1 MSAAS
6 AVAASASEPTSP
18 LPERSGRFQPPSTPA
33 PTGRLAA
40 VQEMARWLRLL
51 FETEREFVRTA
62 TTLIYRVGEPELKYL
77 LCQHVWEAANHARF
91 LRERGREL
99 SGFGT
104 TDEVRPSLRQLF
116 NEAVMPADG
125 TVALAGFYRVIKPAL
140 HDAYRRYLTA
150 THHLADWPSRKL
162 VEEFLVDEARHAA
175 EIAPYLPEAASAS
188 EPTSASPVAASVS
201 EWSAHATSVA
211 SPVAASASEPTSA
224 SSVAAS
230 ASEWSAHA
238 TSVASPVAASA
249 SEPTSASPVAASAS
263 EWSAHLTT
271 LLISQGGLHSLSP
284 SPLLPLSPSSAPP
297 LLSATRCYT
306 HQPTPNRGSFPTC
319 SSVFSHNPKETPIVR
334 AWLIDPTTDARVIR
348 IMVYVWLMMELDA
361 VDYLATVFYDTPHA
375 PFDLHHDLARH
386 LWDESRHSQFGYRQL
401 PRLGVDLLTLEHS
414 LDLYTILVQMTPPE
428 RYAMMTMEFEANSFS
443 TKAHVMDRVR
453 ELNDFEADTLLAFD
467 RNDEQNHVRS
477 GHRWLPVMMALFG
490 ETRSPEEF
498 VTATRARFA
507 ELAKTYGGI
516 TPHSLPPSQRLTG
529 EKILRLIK

>member
-6 AVAASASEPTSP
+6 AVAASASEPTAP

-116 NEAVMPADG
+116 NEAVMPADA

-162 VEEFLVDEARHAA
+162 VEEFLADEARHAA
-175 EIAPYLPEAASAS
+175 EIAPYL
-188 EPTSASPVAASVS
+188 
-201 EWSAHATSVA
+201 
-211 SPVAASASEPTSA
+211 
-224 SSVAAS
+224 
-230 ASEWSAHA
+230 
-238 TSVASPVAASA
+238 
-249 SEPTSASPVAASAS
+249 PVAASAS

-271 LLISQGGLHSLSP
+271 LLASHGGLLSP
-284 SPLLPLSPSSAPP
+284 SPPLPLSPSSAPP
-297 LLSATRCYT
+297 LLSATRGYT
-306 HQPTPNRGSFPTC
+306 HPPTPNRGRFPTC
-319 SSVFSHNPKETPIVR
+319 SSVFSHDPAETPIVR
-334 AWLIDPTTDARVIR
+334 TWLIDPTTDARVIR
-348 IMVYVWLMMELDA
+348 MMVYVWLMMELDA

-428 RYAMMTMEFEANSFS
+428 RYAMMTMEFEANSFP